1 MPLLKWART
10 FLKSAVMENNAMD
23 NEDLLRKLRS
33 IRDTLEDDPE
43 TAGEEMDSLIEE
55 LEENVDDR
63 ADAA

>member
-1 MPLLKWART
+1 
-10 FLKSAVMENNAMD
+10 MD